1 MLRHHRGDAAPG
13 SILMAS
19 SPPHGPMRMFEAAL
33 ARRTAPVQAA
43 FWMILAAFLM
53 AGMGALVRVASA
65 ELHPFELAFFRTVL
79 ALPIMMPL
87 LLRRG
92 WAGLR
97 LSQWRGYLTR
107 ACFSIGGLI
116 GGFYALVHMRYADS
130 IALSFTLPIFATI
143 GAAWFLKENVRL
155 RRWVAVAVGFIGM
168 LVIIRPGTESLN
180 LFSLVAVAAAASA
193 AGATLTVKKLSRTEP
208 AGAIVANL
216 ALYLTPMTLAFA
228 LTVWVWPSLPTWGL
242 LAVVGLAGTLGQIA
256 LTRAYAAADAS
267 VVMPF
272 DYLRLP
278 LGAMFGFVL
287 FAERPDLWTFAG
299 AGIIAGS
306 SIYIAYRESKLAR
319 SERLQRAI
327 ARTVAKPSPAG

>member
-1 MLRHHRGDAAPG
+1 MSSLPLHVSLRA
-13 SILMAS
+13 L
-19 SPPHGPMRMFEAAL
+19 EAAL
-33 ARRTAPVQAA
+33 ARRTAPMQAA
-43 FWMILAAFLM
+43 IWMILAAFLM
-53 AGMGALVRVASA
+53 SLMGALVRVASA
-65 ELHPFELAFFRTVL
+65 ELHPFELAFFRTAL

-87 LLRRG
+87 IWRRG
-92 WAGLR
+92 LAGLG
-97 LSQWRGYLTR
+97 LGQWRGYLTR

-143 GAAWFLKENVRL
+143 GAAWFLKEDVRL
-155 RRWVAVAVGFIGM
+155 RRWVAVAVGFLGM
-168 LVIIRPGTESLN
+168 LVIIRPGSESLN
-180 LFSLVAVAAAASA
+180 VFSLVAVAAAASA

-216 ALYLTPMTLAFA
+216 AIYLTPMTLVFA
-228 LTVWVWPSLPTWGL
+228 LPVWVWPSLSTWGL
-242 LAVVGLAGTLGQIA
+242 LLLVGLAGTIGQIA

-278 LGAMFGFVL
+278 MGAVFGFAL
-287 FAERPDLWTFAG
+287 FAERPDLWTFVG

-306 SIYIAYRESKLAR
+306 SIYIAYREARLAR
-319 SERLQRAI
+319 AERQRRRAGQDG
-327 ARTVAKPSPAG
+327 PAEPPR